1 MLSGMSLD
9 ALTSKGESTMSQNE
23 GQYSFFAFLSRMRHI
38 YRWSLMRNVTSE
50 NIQEHSL
57 QVAMIAHGLAL
68 IKNKLFQGSI
78 NAEKVAL
85 LAIFHDSN
93 ETITGDLPT
102 PIKYFNLD
110 IQNSYKELESL
121 SKDKLLTLLPENFRE
136 DYRSIFFFDEQSEE
150 GRLIKAADRICAYVK
165 CIEEL
170 KAGNGEFQKAQQAI
184 LRKIDA
190 IDLPEVRYFMEHFVE
205 NFSLTLD
212 ELN

>member
-1 MLSGMSLD
+1 MGQS
-9 ALTSKGESTMSQNE
+9 E

-68 IKNKLFQGSI
+68 IKNKFFEGSV
-78 NAEKVAL
+78 NAERVAL
-85 LAIFHDSN
+85 LALFHDSN

-102 PIKYFNLD
+102 PIKYFNSE
-110 IQNSYKELESL
+110 IQNAYKDLESL
-121 SKDKLLTLLPENFRE
+121 SKDKLLTLLPDSFKE
-136 DYRSIFFFDEQSEE
+136 DYRTILFYDDKSEE
-150 GRLIKAADRICAYVK
+150 GLLIKAADRLCAYVK

-170 KAGNGEFQKAQQAI
+170 KAGNGEFQKAQQSI
-184 LRKIDA
+184 LEKIED
-190 IDLPEVRYFMEHFVE
+190 IDLPEVRYFMEHFIE

>member
-1 MLSGMSLD
+1 MGQS
-9 ALTSKGESTMSQNE
+9 E

-68 IKNKLFQGSI
+68 IKNKFFEGSV
-78 NAEKVAL
+78 NAERVAL

-102 PIKYFNLD
+102 PIKYFNSE
-110 IQNSYKELESL
+110 IQNAYKDLESL
-121 SKDKLLTLLPENFRE
+121 SKDKLLTLLPDSFKE
-136 DYRSIFFFDEQSEE
+136 DYRTILFYDDKSEE
-150 GRLIKAADRICAYVK
+150 GLLIKAADRLCAYVK

-170 KAGNGEFQKAQQAI
+170 KAGNGEFQKAQQSI
-184 LRKIDA
+184 LEKIED
-190 IDLPEVRYFMEHFVE
+190 IDLPEVRYFMEHFIE